1 MTTSNATLSLLR
13 AESVG
18 YVRAETTILADVDVE
33 VRPGERIAVVGPSG
47 SGKTTL
53 LAILAGLIAPT
64 SGQVFF
70 DGEPLSSSEP
80 ATRRG
85 LAVVL
90 QGYGLVSL
98 LTAAENI
105 AVALRCTG
113 TDPVE
118 AGTLAASA
126 LAELGLGSFADN
138 RTDQLSGGQQQRVAV
153 ARALA
158 LRPRILLADEPT
170 AQQDPDNRALVM
182 ERILGLADH
191 GATVLIA
198 THDPEFA
205 ARCDRSIALRGT
217 APADAGQAERHNP
230 KLAEIFPRN

>member
-1 MTTSNATLSLLR
+1 MSTDTLSPLR
-13 AESVG
+13 AEGVG
-18 YVRAETTILADVDVE
+18 YVRAGQTILADVDVE

-53 LAILAGLIAPT
+53 LAILAGLAKPT
-64 SGQVFF
+64 SGTVLV
-70 DGEPLSSSEP
+70 DGAPLPDNEP
-80 ATRRG
+80 ATRHG

-90 QGYGLVSL
+90 QGYGLVAL

-105 AVALRCTG
+105 AIALRCTG
-113 TDPVE
+113 TDPRDATTE
-118 AGTLAASA
+118 AASA
-126 LAELGLGSFADN
+126 LAGLGLAAFADT

-170 AQQDPDNRALVM
+170 SQQDPDNRTLVM
-182 ERILGLADH
+182 NRILGAADH

-205 ARCDRSIALRGT
+205 ARCDRTILL
-217 APADAGQAERHNP
+217 GQR
-230 KLAEIFPRN
+230 

>member
-1 MTTSNATLSLLR
+1 MTIETLSPLR
-13 AESVG
+13 AEGVG
-18 YVRAETTILADVDVE
+18 YVRAGQIILDGVDVD
-33 VRPGERIAVVGPSG
+33 VRPGERIALVGPSG

-53 LAILAGLIAPT
+53 LAILAGLAVPT
-64 SGQVFF
+64 SGRVFVE
-70 DGEPLSSSEP
+70 GKALAGNEP

-98 LTAAENI
+98 LTAAENV
-105 AVALRCTG
+105 AVALRCAG
-113 TDPVE
+113 TDPV
-118 AGTLAASA
+118 AANAAAATA
-126 LAELGLGSFADN
+126 LAELGLGSYADS

-170 AQQDPDNRALVM
+170 SQQDPANRALVM
-182 ERILGLADH
+182 DRILGVAEH
-191 GATVLIA
+191 GATVMVA

-205 ARCDRSIALRGT
+205 ARCDRTI
-217 APADAGQAERHNP
+217 H
-230 KLAEIFPRN
+230 I